1 MFHHFPSL
9 NDTSAI
15 LAAHYPHLRKAWRAF
30 FYHFG
35 RFIDVKGG
43 RHVLP
48 GSPAPL
54 NSLLA
59 VHSCRHD
66 DSIPRGRTAA
76 AANPEMR

>member
-1 MFHHFPSL
+1 MFPHFASL

-15 LAAHYPHLRKAWRAF
+15 LAALCPHLRKAWRAF

-35 RFIDVKGG
+35 RVIDVKRG
-43 RHVLP
+43 RRVLP
-48 GSPAPL
+48 RPPAPL
-54 NSLLA
+54 NGLLA